1 MNYICHNC
9 HFVIAD
15 AHRITLDS
23 NTAHRLLKLSVN
35 KRAVTVTSEQ
45 QPYLDHPER
54 FDHWQQLL
62 CTDGLTGRHFW
73 EVTCEGMVCIG
84 VTYKGISRKEDGP
97 GSLLGGND
105 QSWSLHW
112 SGKDYTAFHNNKK
125 KHIHPPSSTSTG
137 VGVYLDWPS
146 GTLSFYSVSSDASI
160 HLHTFRSKFT
170 EPVYPAFRVGIQ
182 KSLFKSSVSLC
193 ELKKYWSNQ

>member
-15 AHRITLDS
+15 ARRINLDS

-35 KRAVTVTSEQ
+35 KRVVMVTSEQ

-62 CTDGLTGRHFW
+62 CTDGLTGRHSW
-73 EVTCEGMVCIG
+73 EVTWEGMVGIG
-84 VTYKGISRKEDGP
+84 VTYRGISRKGDGP

-105 QSWSLHW
+105 QSWSLYW
-112 SGKDYTAFHNNKK
+112 SGKNYFVFHNNKK
-125 KHIHPPSSTSTG
+125 KNIHPPSSTSNRI
-137 VGVYLDWPS
+137 GVYLDWPS
-146 GTLSFYSVSSDASI
+146 GTLSFYRVSSDASI
-160 HLHTFRSKFT
+160 HLHTFSTTFT

-182 KSLFKSSVSLC
+182 EVLFKSSVSLC
-193 ELKKYWSNQ
+193 ELKK